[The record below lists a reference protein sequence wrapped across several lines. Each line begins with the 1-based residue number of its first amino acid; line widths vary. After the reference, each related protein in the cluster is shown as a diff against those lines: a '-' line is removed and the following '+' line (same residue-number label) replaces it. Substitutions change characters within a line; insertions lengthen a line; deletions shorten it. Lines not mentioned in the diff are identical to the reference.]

1 MVIVNDSA
9 PDRTALGGV
18 NGIST
23 AVGCMARVVG
33 PSLVS
38 AVSRGATSPVAPTE
52 IRRRRGAQTRGG
64 ASRRRACFGGGPVMA
79 PRMRRLRRSWPQ
91 FRR

>member
-1 MVIVNDSA
+1 MSIAVNIFLCLVTVVTINGSLLMVIVNDSA

-23 AVGCMARVVG
+23 AVGCMARVIG

-38 AVSRGATSPVAPTE
+38 AVSCVQNS
-52 IRRRRGAQTRGG
+52 I
-64 ASRRRACFGGGPVMA
+64 
-79 PRMRRLRRSWPQ
+79 
-91 FRR
+91 